1 MSLFEAV
8 VNDDFGEVFDIIII
22 NQEELSTD
30 EVIESIMYIL
40 NDGNPDLLNILITGI
55 TYSAVISILYILL
68 QNEDVE
74 HIQTLF
80 DSSKIMDLILFNRDL
95 EDLLD
100 LGLNPNITGLYDDD
114 RKRTISYGF
123 LNYIIKSI
131 QEFSFDIPIALEYFR
146 LLLRLGANPDN
157 KAEFGWT
164 PLHISDLEFSKLLLQ
179 YNANPNIRDN
189 DDNTPLYMAF
199 FKNNIDKMELLLQY
213 GADPYIQNDRG
224 RNIFNFPIDVHN
236 NDPFFGRP
244 GRRIEESTIQFVK
257 DYVNLKKARQNL
269 ALMSHLN
276 TRLGIDSPLNYLDE
290 SDIIKEITSKPRR
303 YDPSVNIR
311 MMDERRRD
319 RDKLTK
325 SLQRLASMRS
335 MHSREGPIST
345 VRYDPSIME
354 GISRH
359 LSRIRPVPSLQ
370 ERLMLEDKD
379 RKGGSKRSSRSSS
392 RKNKYYTRRRSFF

>member
-8 VNDDFGEVFDIIII
+8 VNDDFGEVFDIIVI

-40 NDGNPDLLNILITGI
+40 NDGNPDLLNILITGL

-80 DSSKIMDLILFNRDL
+80 DKSKIMDLILFNGDL

-179 YNANPNIRDN
+179 YNANPNIRDH
-189 DDNTPLYMAF
+189 DGNTPLYRAF
-199 FKNNIDKMELLLQY
+199 MKNNTDKMELLLQY

-224 RNIFNFPIDVHN
+224 RNIFNFPVDVHN
-236 NDPFFGRP
+236 NDPIFGRP

-257 DYVNLKKARQNL
+257 DYVNLKKARQ
-269 ALMSHLN
+269 
-276 TRLGIDSPLNYLDE
+276 
-290 SDIIKEITSKPRR
+290 
-303 YDPSVNIR
+303 
-311 MMDERRRD
+311 
-319 RDKLTK
+319 
-325 SLQRLASMRS
+325 RLAFATYLLGDNTHMDDLD
-335 MHSREGPIST
+335 
-345 VRYDPSIME
+345 YDVTA
-354 GISRH
+354 
-359 LSRIRPVPSLQ
+359 RIAEYVNDLDQ
-370 ERLMLEDKD
+370 Y
-379 RKGGSKRSSRSSS
+379 GSGKRSSSRRRRRSRRKR